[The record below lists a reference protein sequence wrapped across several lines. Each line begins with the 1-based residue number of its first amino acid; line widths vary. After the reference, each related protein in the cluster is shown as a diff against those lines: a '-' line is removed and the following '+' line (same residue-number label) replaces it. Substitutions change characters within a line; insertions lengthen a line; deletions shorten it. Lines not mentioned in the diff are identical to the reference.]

1 MNGRARS
8 DRAKT
13 IALSSEDLIFLKG
26 FKFSLKTSL
35 IKHSLVLMVRIF
47 LVRTQWLGMEG
58 PGQELSKR
66 LREEEVDKLNMNTP
80 HPQSPVSQNPPLQ
93 I

>member
-35 IKHSLVLMVRIF
+35 IKHKLVLMV
-47 LVRTQWLGMEG
+47 
-58 PGQELSKR
+58 
-66 LREEEVDKLNMNTP
+66 
-80 HPQSPVSQNPPLQ
+80 
-93 I
+93 